1 MKSELNVLLRLSAPM
16 IATQFFIMGMGFVDT
31 AMSGQYS
38 SLDLAGVAIGGVIL
52 WPLFMLFAGVLTAL
66 TPMVPQH
73 VGGGR
78 PLAFC

>member
-1 MKSELNVLLRLSAPM
+1 
-16 IATQFFIMGMGFVDT
+16 MGMGFVDT

-52 WPLFMLFAGVLTAL
+52 WSLFMLFAGVLPAL

-73 VGGGR
+73 VGGDLRLGR
-78 PLAFC
+78 